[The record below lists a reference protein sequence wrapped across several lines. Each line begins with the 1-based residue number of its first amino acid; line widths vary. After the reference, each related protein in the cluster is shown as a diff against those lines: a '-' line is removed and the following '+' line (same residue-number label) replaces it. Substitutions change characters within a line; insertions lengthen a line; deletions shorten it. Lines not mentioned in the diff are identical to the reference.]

1 MIKLKRSVIVL
12 KTKVTDIVVRPHC
25 SYRIIVVLWI
35 TDVLWILSDHHIV
48 SFGKSFKGG
57 HNHSEGMSCL
67 AYLEYFSR
75 GAAKI
80 QRGQMPS
87 LIPRP
92 ARFFGRTSDKKLH
105 GEGPGNKASKCPF
118 HPLSFIDTDQTYIA
132 FLDLRTSVCP
142 Y

>member
-67 AYLEYFSR
+67 AYLEYFFKR
-75 GAAKI
+75 GC
-80 QRGQMPS
+80 Q
-87 LIPRP
+87 
-92 ARFFGRTSDKKLH
+92 D
-105 GEGPGNKASKCPF
+105 SKG
-118 HPLSFIDTDQTYIA
+118 A
-132 FLDLRTSVCP
+132 NA
-142 Y
+142 